1 MKKVKK
7 AVLLI
12 VSVLTI
18 SMIIAIVAPVFA
30 ASAQRIP
37 FTATQRPNPIQPT
50 PSPDFRVNLTEG
62 DTYHA
67 RNLLGAGK
75 INSSLTVA
83 RLNPNYQGT
92 TSSVIDLN
100 INIKTG
106 EGFIKYNMTWTFATG
121 YFQGMIV
128 GKLSAAPFT
137 VGQQSYLQELHGVL
151 QGAGAFAGQTI
162 MFDGV
167 KQPGVNPFI
176 WTGTLIIP

>member
-1 MKKVKK
+1 MKK

-12 VSVLTI
+12 VSVLAI
-18 SMIIAIVAPVFA
+18 SMMLAIVVPVFA
-30 ASAQRIP
+30 SPAQRIP
-37 FTATQRPNPIQPT
+37 FTATQRPNPIQP
-50 PSPDFRVNLTEG
+50 PSSPDFRVNLTEG
-62 DTYHA
+62 DTYHV

-92 TSSVIDLN
+92 TSSIIDLN
-100 INIKTG
+100 INLKTG
-106 EGFIKYNMTWTFATG
+106 EGIIKYNMTWTFSTG
-121 YFQGMIV
+121 SFQGMII

-137 VGQQSYLQELHGVL
+137 SGQQSYLQELHGVL
-151 QGAGAFAGQTI
+151 QGTGAFAGQTI